1 MYGNKHLGKNNIN
14 NILKNKIKMKTI
26 SPVVFPLNLGTATI
40 LNAYCINDNL
50 NDSATF
56 YYALLSDTQGQLSQG
71 NLTMEGQDYADWV
84 TNEYAYDFVASKI
97 DVTIV
102 GDYVPPVV
110 EPVVEEIAEDVTVD

>member
-1 MYGNKHLGKNNIN
+1 
-14 NILKNKIKMKTI
+14 MKTI

-84 TNEYAYDFVASKI
+84 TNDYAYNWVAEQI
-97 DVTIV
+97 DVTIT
-102 GDYVPPVV
+102 GDYVPPVPPQP
-110 EPVVEEIAEDVTVD
+110 EPIVEEAI

>member
-1 MYGNKHLGKNNIN
+1 
-14 NILKNKIKMKTI
+14 MKTI
-26 SPVVFPLNLGTATI
+26 ENVTFPLNLGVASL

-50 NDSATF
+50 SDSATF
-56 YYALLSDTQGQLSQG
+56 YYALLSDTQAQLSQG

-84 TNEYAYDFVASKI
+84 TNDYAYDFVASKI

-102 GDYVPPVV
+102 GDYVELVV